1 MFFGAEVVN
10 SIVSLYNRLLNS
22 PHRNAKDHGVVK
34 SAIFDRETRT
44 KIHQAV
50 RRIFSSRLET
60 TTADDGTMVVSA
72 AVPSSAGKSG
82 WNTKNPERGGGG
94 GGRWGGREGGRDN
107 PGGRFQQKGKPGWQ
121 ELGGEHLHFSLL
133 KENKDTME
141 VISYLARSLKTK
153 PQTFQF
159 AGTKDRRGVT
169 VQRVSVFRV
178 FADRVIAAGRTLR
191 NAKIGN
197 YEYQPNG
204 LQLGELAGNEFT
216 ITLRDCQ
223 FDLDDGLEGPKQL
236 EQASDIV
243 GTAIKN
249 LSEQG
254 FINYYGLQ
262 RFGTFSTRTDDVGIK
277 MLQGDFQA
285 AVEAILDFTPESL
298 AAAQDPM
305 SENDERISRDDKARA
320 YAIHSFKSTGKSH
333 PAVDEMPKK
342 FSAEA
347 NIIRFLGN
355 PQNKNNY
362 LGALQMISR
371 NLRLMY
377 VHAYQSF
384 VWNTAASERWKRFGA
399 QVLEGDLV
407 LVDEHKDK
415 VYGPIKAADET
426 DADGEAVVHPEG
438 DDRAATME
446 DCFTRARALGK
457 EEAGSGSYTI
467 FDVVLPTPGYDIV
480 YPGNEME
487 GFYEEFMGSER
498 GGGLDPHDMRRKW
511 RDVSLSG
518 NYRKLLA
525 RPGNEISFEVKSYND
540 ENAQFVETDLDRL
553 AKGSTSGQYQSTTTS
568 IKDVPPPSTKQPPT
582 RVAEQGEAVEEETMK
597 EKTAV
602 ILKLQLGSSQ
612 YATMALRE
620 LMKLGGVKTW
630 KPDYG
635 GGR

>member
-1 MFFGAEVVN
+1 
-10 SIVSLYNRLLNS
+10 
-22 PHRNAKDHGVVK
+22 
-34 SAIFDRETRT
+34 
-44 KIHQAV
+44 
-50 RRIFSSRLET
+50 
-60 TTADDGTMVVSA
+60 MVLST
-72 AVPSSAGKSG
+72 AVPSGAGRSG
-82 WNTKNPERGGGG
+82 WNTKNPVRGGGG
-94 GGRWGGREGGRDN
+94 GGGRGCSREGGRDN
-107 PGGRFQQKGKPGWQ
+107 PGQRLQQKGKPGWQ

-141 VISYLARSLKTK
+141 VISYLARSLKTR

-178 FADRVIAAGRTLR
+178 FADRMIAAGRTLR

-204 LQLGELAGNEFT
+204 LQLGELTGNEFT

-223 FDLDDGLEGPKQL
+223 FGFDAGLEGTKQL
-236 EQASDIV
+236 EKASEIV

-249 LSEQG
+249 LREKG

-285 AVEAILDFTPESL
+285 AVEAILDYTPKSL
-298 AAAQDPM
+298 AAAQNPM
-305 SENDERISRDDKARA
+305 SENDKISRDDKARA
-320 YAIHSFKSTGKSH
+320 YAIHSFKATGKSH
-333 PAVDEMPKK
+333 PAADEMPKK

-377 VHAYQSF
+377 VHAYQSL
-384 VWNTAASERWKRFGA
+384 VWNVAASERWKRFGD

-407 LVDEHKDK
+407 LVEEHKDK
-415 VYGPIKAADET
+415 VIDPTKVADEI

-438 DDRAATME
+438 DDRAATAE
-446 DCFTRARALGK
+446 DFFTRARALSK
-457 EEAGSGSYTI
+457 EEVKSGEYTV
-467 FDVVLPTPGYDIV
+467 FDVVLPTPGYDIL
-480 YPGNEME
+480 YPSNEM
-487 GFYEEFMGSER
+487 GSFYKEFMGSRR

-518 NYRKLLA
+518 SYRKLLA
-525 RPGNEISFEVKSYND
+525 RPDGDVSFEVEAYND

-553 AKGSTSGQYQSTTTS
+553 SKGSGNGQHQSTTTHNA
-568 IKDVPPPSTKQPPT
+568 PPPPKEELLTAMEEGEEQ
-582 RVAEQGEAVEEETMK
+582 AEEAGKAEPEAAK
-597 EKTAV
+597 EKIAV

-620 LMKLGGVKTW
+620 LMKLGGVRTW